1 METKGESKSVETSA
15 KNVELAIEKGLAELG
30 IDRDEA
36 EITVVKPGS
45 RGVLGIGAEDAIV
58 RISLRPPQPTP
69 EAPEEVAPPPA
80 AQEPAPKPEPVQPKA
95 EPEKPK
101 AELVQPKAELVQ
113 PKAELVQPKAPAP
126 EPVPPERE
134 ATTDESA
141 PESPE
146 DDLVAIAKE
155 VLETL
160 LHHMGIQAR
169 VEEAEEISKLNTD
182 PEQVIAL
189 NVTGD
194 DLGTLIGRRGET
206 LRDLQFITRL
216 IVSRRIQRW
225 PSIVVDVEYYKARR
239 EKLLVD
245 LARRMADRVRDSGR
259 PRALEPMPA
268 HERRI
273 VHLSLR
279 DDPDV
284 ITESTGEEQARKV
297 VIIPRR

>member
-101 AELVQPKAELVQ
+101 AELVQPKA
-113 PKAELVQPKAPAP
+113 PAP

-182 PEQVIAL
+182 PDQVVAL

-194 DLGTLIGRRGET
+194 DLGALIGRRGET

-259 PRALEPMPA
+259 PMALEPMPA